1 MKRVGFYLGLF
12 LFGNQAIAA
21 VLPNIGKVY
30 EIIEEDVIEVMEHK
44 LQKLAK
50 SGELTKINEKFKQ
63 DVVRS
68 IEAPKEIVG
77 IKHTVIPKKFYYDPT
92 VTSPMDLRDLSGRI
106 FHHKGD
112 RVNPLD
118 TVSLMS
124 NLVFIDGTNQ
134 AEIKWALN
142 EETLHQN
149 PLMII
154 LVKGKPIELM
164 KKLQRIIY
172 FDQYGQI
179 TKKLGITQVPARVT
193 QQGNKLLIE
202 ELKVD

>member
-63 DVVRS
+63 DVISS
-68 IEAPKEIVG
+68 IENPKEIVR

-92 VTSPMDLRDLSGRI
+92 VESPMDLRDLSGRI
-106 FHHKGD
+106 FHHQGD

-124 NLVFIDGTNQ
+124 DLVFIDGTNQ
-134 AEIKWALN
+134 AQIKWALN
-142 EETLHQN
+142 EEMLHQN

-179 TKKLGITQVPARVT
+179 TKKLDITQVPARVT